1 MRKNSTRYGKFM
13 LSQCMPVV
21 CVFFSCT
28 PKDILDNSK
37 RNKNVVDARH
47 SLRYYLYKTKNLTF
61 AEIGSL
67 TNGDHSSV
75 VHSYQ
80 RFKLLLKTEYKYI
93 AFVEHINGNP
103 FKFENSI
110 TRLDEQLRKTETY
123 NTLPLGAKID
133 FLKNFIEQNGY

>member
-1 MRKNSTRYGKFM
+1 MRGKITQRGRLK
-13 LSQCMPVV
+13 LSKCMPVV
-21 CVFFSCT
+21 CAFFGCT
-28 PKDILDNSK
+28 PKDVLDKSK
-37 RNKNVVDARH
+37 TKVAIHARH
-47 SLRYYLYKTKNLTF
+47 SLRYYMSKGNDLTF

-75 VHSYQ
+75 INSIKKFNLYVETE
-80 RFKLLLKTEYKYI
+80 FKYKQ
-93 AFVEHINGNP
+93 FKEHINGNP
-103 FKFENSI
+103 FKFENCI